1 MPATKDL
8 KTLLHQ
14 TDAELVAAK
23 RLLREKERAIDNAVD
38 KAEKRSAK
46 YSRRTIKTAVEGLKQ
61 HRDILKE
68 QTAK

>member
-1 MPATKDL
+1 MLASKDFRS
-8 KTLLHQ
+8 LLHR

-23 RLLREKERAIDNAVD
+23 RLLRDTERTIDKAVD

-61 HRDILKE
+61 HRGILKE

>member
-1 MPATKDL
+1 MLATKDFRS
-8 KTLLHQ
+8 LLHR

-23 RLLREKERAIDNAVD
+23 RMLRETERAID

-46 YSRRTIKTAVEGLKQ
+46 YSRRTVRTAVEGLKQ
-61 HRDILKE
+61 HRDILKG

>member
-1 MPATKDL
+1 MLATKDL
-8 KTLLHQ
+8 RALLHR

-23 RLLREKERAIDNAVD
+23 RLLRETERAIDNAVD

-46 YSRRTIKTAVEGLKQ
+46 YSRRTVKAAVEGLKQ

-68 QTAK
+68 QTVK